1 MVTSETTE
9 EFVDPSPPVRLSR
22 RNILALALSITGVLL
37 VLFFSSRRK
46 KPVDTAYTQ
55 IDYPVTEYPILEPI
69 EPSGPKYGLSGGGWD
84 MSEAPTIPVAPG
96 TNQRALTFEQ
106 ARRSRALIH
115 SIQPAEDSAY
125 TASPSAKSAVAAFVI
140 REGSVIEA
148 ALETA
153 IHTGRPGAVT
163 ARVVR
168 PVRDSGQLTHVL
180 IPAGTK
186 LLGNL
191 AQVIDGSE
199 SRAIVV
205 WTRMMFPN
213 GDSRTLPDLPAL
225 ETSGE
230 SGLQDQ
236 VKRYRMQ
243 RFGNA
248 ALLALIGGSA
258 TLASASTGAALAG
271 PSMALELSR
280 AATGQMNQGTQ
291 RQPVVM
297 LRPGYRFLVYVSQD
311 LSFNE
316 PYQR

>member
-1 MVTSETTE
+1 MDTSETTE

-22 RNILALALSITGVLL
+22 RNILALALSVTGVLL

-46 KPVDTAYTQ
+46 KPVDSSYTQ
-55 IDYPVTEYPILEPI
+55 VEYPSTEYPILEPI
-69 EPSGPKYGLSGGGWD
+69 EPSGVTYGLSGGGWD
-84 MSEAPTIPVAPG
+84 ISESSSVPDPPKAD
-96 TNQRALTFEQ
+96 QRALTFEQ

-115 SIQPAEDSAY
+115 SIQPVEDSSY
-125 TASPSAKSAVAAFVI
+125 SASPPTTSGVGAFVL

-168 PVRDSGQLTHVL
+168 PVRESGHLTHVL
-180 IPAGTK
+180 IPAGTQ
-186 LLGNL
+186 LLGRL

-199 SRAIVV
+199 PRAVIV

-280 AATGQMNQGTQ
+280 TATGQLNQGRQ
-291 RQPVVM
+291 LQPVVM

-311 LSFNE
+311 LSFEE
-316 PYQR
+316 PYRR